1 MTGVFKELVFGLGR
15 GFGIY
20 FSQRNEFIDSGHDAG
35 PPLEEAPLSGCSE
48 LLLFRYEACPA
59 VILP

>member
-20 FSQRNEFIDSGHDAG
+20 FSQHNDFIESVMTPGRA
-35 PPLEEAPLSGCSE
+35 LKNS
-48 LLLFRYEACPA
+48 R
-59 VILP
+59 

>member
-20 FSQRNEFIDSGHDAG
+20 FSQRNEFIDQVMTPGR
-35 PPLEEAPLSGCSE
+35 PEKK
-48 LLLFRYEACPA
+48 RR
-59 VILP
+59 

>member
-20 FSQRNEFIDSGHDAG
+20 FSQRNEFIELGHDAG
-35 PPLEEAPLSGCSE
+35 PSVEEAPLSDCFE
-48 LLLFRYEACPA
+48 LLLFLVEA
-59 VILP
+59 LRR